1 MFTRVWIYKEDRIM
15 SLDTVLKI
23 GNILRNSKEEM
34 SFSKAIE
41 SCKCKDGCWPF
52 CLCLPVDKD
61 FNIIFDRASIV
72 PENKRNSLFYLT
84 YKTSN
89 YDRVCR
95 YIYGD
100 IYYSVKGTLSKN
112 GSINK
117 PKEDGYYRLGE
128 SQNKNSFNLGNA
140 EYKSICS
147 SSDFSPEEKKVF
159 QQLRTGLAKEQ
170 ILIERILKYAPAI
183 IKYFENENV
192 SSFKEYIENED
203 NLKDICCTINKEN
216 NKKELKK
223 SAEAK
228 SEEELLQLNSASIF
242 LHFSYEDSNGNE
254 KSWYDFSNTLELVIR
269 EMQKKYVDDKNKERL
284 VLKKSLWPTICSG
297 DDKNDI
303 QFPNFDLENRYKT
316 RVFTESEIEDLFY
329 GDEYAK
335 KNGKKISDSKY
346 KLIVLPCGDNLKAED
361 LKLFQEK
368 RNEPAIVSANE
379 YKDDLISSILEDSST
394 FTSFDFIFA
403 KKERTKAD
411 DTYLM
416 EISNITLSALNR
428 VNKRNKE
435 IADKVYAERN
445 KEIKIDKLERNKEKK
460 EDYSPIC
467 NSFRNL
473 LGDVQMNNTTGK
485 AEIVASKKYESQI
498 LKVLPLIYKEDYYN
512 DPYLLHSFVTN
523 VESATRLGNGSFWCK
538 ILKYD
543 LMFILSIQ
551 NNKQNKFMEITNSC
565 SFKLGFKIGKMAQP
579 LRFIGSFEKNYV
591 GLLSRRVSTKEDC
604 IRFVTDL
611 CQKLVMHDSVWSV
624 MSAEVF
630 DDLAKLPEDK
640 YDKDELSFG
649 FLDGYFK
656 YESTDKKKVFQ
667 KRLEK
672 IMKDYSDDEDLK
684 EPISKLNL
692 IVNEIKHN
700 D

>member
-1 MFTRVWIYKEDRIM
+1 M
-15 SLDTVLKI
+15 
-23 GNILRNSKEEM
+23 
-34 SFSKAIE
+34 
-41 SCKCKDGCWPF
+41 
-52 CLCLPVDKD
+52 
-61 FNIIFDRASIV
+61 
-72 PENKRNSLFYLT
+72 
-84 YKTSN
+84 
-89 YDRVCR
+89 
-95 YIYGD
+95 
-100 IYYSVKGTLSKN
+100 SKN
-112 GSINK
+112 GSVNK

-254 KSWYDFSNTLELVIR
+254 KSWYDFSNMLELVIR

-329 GDEYAK
+329 GVSYAK
-335 KNGKKISDSKY
+335 KGKMISGSEY
-346 KLIVLPCGDNLKAED
+346 KLIVLPFGKNLKADD
-361 LKLFQEK
+361 LKLFTEK
-368 RNEPAIVSANE
+368 KNESSIILSNE
-379 YKDDLISSILEDSST
+379 YSDDLISLALGSSST
-394 FTSFDFIFA
+394 FTSFDFIFV
-403 KKERTKAD
+403 KNGGTKP
-411 DTYLM
+411 DTYLI
-416 EISNITLSALNR
+416 ELSNITRSNLNR
-428 VNKRNKE
+428 VKSRNQN
-435 IADKVYAERN
+435 IAHQIYAERN
-445 KEIKIDKLERNKEKK
+445 NELKVETPF
-460 EDYSPIC
+460 SIC
-467 NSFRNL
+467 KSFSNL
-473 LGDVQMNNTTGK
+473 LGDVQLDATGK
-485 AEIVASKKYESQI
+485 VKITASKKYKSHI

-523 VESATRLGNGSFWCK
+523 VESATRLGDGSFWCK

-551 NNKQNKFMEITNSC
+551 NNKQNKYMEITNSA
-565 SFKLGFKIGKMAQP
+565 SFKLGVKIGKMAKP
-579 LRFIGSFEKNYV
+579 LKKPIGSFEKNYV
-591 GLLSRRVSTKEDC
+591 GLLSRRVSTKDDC
-604 IRFVTDL
+604 IRFVTDIS
-611 CQKLVMHDSVWSV
+611 QKLIMHDGIWAT
-624 MSAEVF
+624 MCAEVC
-630 DDLAKLPEDK
+630 DDLANLSESE

-656 YESTDKKKVFQ
+656 YEPTDKKKDFQ

-672 IMKDYSDDEDLK
+672 ILADYSDNEDLK
-684 EPISKLNL
+684 DEVTKLNL
-692 IVNEIKHN
+692 IVDEINHN
-700 D
+700 N

>member
-1 MFTRVWIYKEDRIM
+1 M

-23 GNILRNSKEEM
+23 GNILRNSKEKM
-34 SFSKAIE
+34 SFSNAIV
-41 SCKCKDGCWPF
+41 SCPKDKDGCWPF
-52 CLCLPVDKD
+52 CLSLPVDKD
-61 FNIIFDRASIV
+61 FNIIFDKVLEV
-72 PENKRNSLFYLT
+72 PENRRNSLYYLM
-84 YKTSN
+84 YKTSTS
-89 YDRVCR
+89 DTVCR

-100 IYYSVKGTLSKN
+100 IYYSFKGTLGKN

-117 PKEDGYYRLGE
+117 PVEGGNYRLVE
-128 SQNKNSFNLGNA
+128 SPSSFDKGTATCN
-140 EYKSICS
+140 EICS
-147 SSDFSPEEKKVF
+147 LSGFSPEGIDEF
-159 QQLRTGLAKEQ
+159 QQIRTGLAKEQ

-203 NLKDICCTINKEN
+203 NLKNICCTINKEN
-216 NKKELKK
+216 NKKKLEKLSEVKG
-223 SAEAK
+223 
-228 SEEELLQLNSASIF
+228 EEELLQLNSASIF
-242 LHFSYEDSNGNE
+242 LHFSYEDGNGDE
-254 KSWYDFSNTLELVIR
+254 KCWYDFSNILELVIR
-269 EMQKKYVDDKNKERL
+269 KMHNEYVDTNKEGL
-284 VLKKSLWPTICSG
+284 VLKKSRWPTICSG
-297 DDKNDI
+297 DKKNDI

-316 RVFTESEIEDLFY
+316 RAFTESEIEDLFY
-329 GDEYAK
+329 GVTYAAN
-335 KNGKKISDSKY
+335 NGKNFSDSNY

-403 KKERTKAD
+403 KKERTKAN

-416 EISNITLSALNR
+416 EISNITQSALNR

-473 LGDVQMNNTTGK
+473 LGNVQMNNTTGK
-485 AEIVASKKYESQI
+485 AEIVASKKYESHI
-498 LKVLPLIYKEDYYN
+498 LKVIPLIYKEDYYN

-523 VESATRLGNGSFWCK
+523 VESATRLGDGSFWCK

-684 EPISKLNL
+684 ESVSKLNL
-692 IVNEIKHN
+692 IVNEIMK
-700 D
+700 

>member
-1 MFTRVWIYKEDRIM
+1 M

-23 GNILRNSKEEM
+23 GNILRNSKEKM
-34 SFSKAIE
+34 SFSNAIV
-41 SCKCKDGCWPF
+41 SCPKDNKGCWPF
-52 CLCLPVDKD
+52 CLSLPVDKD
-61 FNIIFDRASIV
+61 FNIIFDKASIV
-72 PENKRNSLFYLT
+72 PENKKNSLYCLK
-84 YKTSN
+84 YSTS
-89 YDRVCR
+89 DRDSTCR

-100 IYYSVKGTLSKN
+100 IYYSVKGTLNKN
-112 GSINK
+112 GSIK
-117 PKEDGYYRLGE
+117 PKEDGYYKLGE
-128 SQNKNSFNLGNA
+128 SQNKNSFNFGTA
-140 EYKSICS
+140 KCKEIYS
-147 SSDFSPEEKKVF
+147 SPDFSSEEINEFK
-159 QQLRTGLAKEQ
+159 QIRTGLAKEQ
-170 ILIERILKYAPAI
+170 TLIERILKYAPAI
-183 IKYFENENV
+183 IKFFENENV

-203 NLKDICCTINKEN
+203 NLKNICCTINKEN
-216 NKKELKK
+216 NKKLK
-223 SAEAK
+223 EAK
-228 SEEELLQLNSASIF
+228 SDEELLLLNSSSIF
-242 LHFSYEDSNGNE
+242 LHFSYEDCNGE
-254 KSWYDFSNTLELVIR
+254 KKSWYDFSNTLELVIR

-403 KKERTKAD
+403 KKERTKAN

-416 EISNITLSALNR
+416 EISNITQSALNR

-473 LGDVQMNNTTGK
+473 LGNVQMNNTTGK
-485 AEIVASKKYESQI
+485 AEIVASKKYESHI
-498 LKVLPLIYKEDYYN
+498 LKVIPLIYKEDYYN

-523 VESATRLGNGSFWCK
+523 VESATRLGDGSFWCK

-604 IRFVTDL
+604 IRFVTDIS
-611 CQKLVMHDSVWSV
+611 QKLVMHDSVWSA
-624 MSAEVF
+624 MCAEVC
-630 DDLAKLPEDK
+630 DDLANLSESE

>member
-1 MFTRVWIYKEDRIM
+1 MR
-15 SLDTVLKI
+15 
-23 GNILRNSKEEM
+23 
-34 SFSKAIE
+34 
-41 SCKCKDGCWPF
+41 
-52 CLCLPVDKD
+52 
-61 FNIIFDRASIV
+61 
-72 PENKRNSLFYLT
+72 
-84 YKTSN
+84 
-89 YDRVCR
+89 
-95 YIYGD
+95 
-100 IYYSVKGTLSKN
+100 
-112 GSINK
+112 
-117 PKEDGYYRLGE
+117 
-128 SQNKNSFNLGNA
+128 
-140 EYKSICS
+140 
-147 SSDFSPEEKKVF
+147 
-159 QQLRTGLAKEQ
+159 
-170 ILIERILKYAPAI
+170 
-183 IKYFENENV
+183 
-192 SSFKEYIENED
+192 
-203 NLKDICCTINKEN
+203 
-216 NKKELKK
+216 
-223 SAEAK
+223 
-228 SEEELLQLNSASIF
+228 
-242 LHFSYEDSNGNE
+242 DSNGNE

-485 AEIVASKKYESQI
+485 AEIVASKKYESHI

-523 VESATRLGNGSFWCK
+523 VESATRLGDGSFWCK

-624 MSAEVF
+624 MSAEVI
-630 DDLAKLPEDK
+630 DDLARLPEDK

-656 YESTDKKKVFQ
+656 YEPTDKKKDFQ

-672 IMKDYSDDEDLK
+672 IIKDYSDDEDLK
-684 EPISKLNL
+684 ESVSKLNL
-692 IVNEIKHN
+692 IVEDIKLN
-700 D
+700 NKKV

>member
-1 MFTRVWIYKEDRIM
+1 M

-23 GNILRNSKEEM
+23 GNILRNSKEKM
-34 SFSKAIE
+34 SFSKNIV
-41 SCKCKDGCWPF
+41 SCPKDEKGCWPF

-61 FNIIFDRASIV
+61 FNIIFDKASIV
-72 PENKRNSLFYLT
+72 PENKRNSLFYLK
-84 YKTSN
+84 YITSN
-89 YDRVCR
+89 NDKSFK

-100 IYYSVKGTLSKN
+100 IYYSVKGALGKN
-112 GSINK
+112 DSINE
-117 PKEDGYYRLGE
+117 PKECGYYRLAASKSG
-128 SQNKNSFNLGNA
+128 SSFNIGTA
-140 EYKSICS
+140 TCKEIYS
-147 SSDFSPEEKKVF
+147 SPDFSPEEIKEFK
-159 QQLRTGLAKEQ
+159 QIRTGLAKELT
-170 ILIERILKYAPAI
+170 LIERILKYAPAI

-203 NLKDICCTINKEN
+203 NLKNICCTINKEN
-216 NKKELKK
+216 NKKKL
-223 SAEAK
+223 EAK
-228 SEEELLQLNSASIF
+228 SDEELLLLNSASIF

-269 EMQKKYVDDKNKERL
+269 EMHKKYVDDKNKERL

-467 NSFRNL
+467 NSFHNL

-485 AEIVASKKYESQI
+485 AEIVSSKKYESHI
-498 LKVLPLIYKEDYYN
+498 LKVLPLVYKEDYYN
-512 DPYLLHSFVTN
+512 DPSLLHSFVAN
-523 VESATRLGNGSFWCK
+523 VESATRIGDGSFWCK

-579 LRFIGSFEKNYV
+579 LRKFIGSFEKNYV

-630 DDLAKLPEDK
+630 DDLANISESE

-656 YESTDKKKVFQ
+656 YEPTDKKREFQ

-684 EPISKLNL
+684 ESVSKLNL
-692 IVNEIKHN
+692 IVNEIKN
-700 D
+700 KN

>member
-1 MFTRVWIYKEDRIM
+1 MFTGFWIYKEYRIM

-23 GNILRNSKEEM
+23 GNILRNSKEKM
-34 SFSKAIE
+34 SFSKNIV
-41 SCKCKDGCWPF
+41 SCPKDEKGCWPF

-61 FNIIFDRASIV
+61 FNIIFDKASIV
-72 PENKRNSLFYLT
+72 PENKRNSLFYLK
-84 YKTSN
+84 YITSN
-89 YDRVCR
+89 NDKSFK

-100 IYYSVKGTLSKN
+100 IYYSVKGALGKN
-112 GSINK
+112 GSINE
-117 PKEDGYYRLGE
+117 PKECGYYRLAASKSG
-128 SQNKNSFNLGNA
+128 SSFNIGTA
-140 EYKSICS
+140 TCKEIYS
-147 SSDFSPEEKKVF
+147 SPDFSPEEIKEFK
-159 QQLRTGLAKEQ
+159 QIRTGLAKELT
-170 ILIERILKYAPAI
+170 LIERILKYAPAI

-203 NLKDICCTINKEN
+203 NLKNICCTINKEN
-216 NKKELKK
+216 NKKKLDKLK
-223 SAEAK
+223 EAK
-228 SEEELLQLNSASIF
+228 SDEELLLLNSASIF

-269 EMQKKYVDDKNKERL
+269 EMHKKYVDDKNKERL

-467 NSFRNL
+467 NSFHNL

-485 AEIVASKKYESQI
+485 AEIVASKKYESHI
-498 LKVLPLIYKEDYYN
+498 LKVLPLVYKEDYYN
-512 DPYLLHSFVTN
+512 DPSLLHSFVAN
-523 VESATRLGNGSFWCK
+523 VESATRIGDGSFWCK

-551 NNKQNKFMEITNSC
+551 NNKQNKFM
-565 SFKLGFKIGKMAQP
+565 
-579 LRFIGSFEKNYV
+579 
-591 GLLSRRVSTKEDC
+591 
-604 IRFVTDL
+604 
-611 CQKLVMHDSVWSV
+611 
-624 MSAEVF
+624 
-630 DDLAKLPEDK
+630 
-640 YDKDELSFG
+640 
-649 FLDGYFK
+649 
-656 YESTDKKKVFQ
+656 
-667 KRLEK
+667 
-672 IMKDYSDDEDLK
+672 DLK
-684 EPISKLNL
+684 SATI
-692 IVNEIKHN
+692 IQYTIKGRFMN
-700 D
+700 R

>member
-1 MFTRVWIYKEDRIM
+1 
-15 SLDTVLKI
+15 
-23 GNILRNSKEEM
+23 M
-34 SFSKAIE
+34 SFSNAIV
-41 SCKCKDGCWPF
+41 SCPKDNKGCWPF
-52 CLCLPVDKD
+52 CLFLPVDKD
-61 FNIIFDRASIV
+61 FNVIFDKVSEV
-72 PENKRNSLFYLT
+72 PENRRNSLYYLM
-84 YKTSN
+84 YKTSTS
-89 YDRVCR
+89 DSVCR

-100 IYYSVKGTLSKN
+100 IYYSFKGTLGKN

-117 PKEDGYYRLGE
+117 PVEGGNYRLME
-128 SQNKNSFNLGNA
+128 SPSSFDKGTATCN
-140 EYKSICS
+140 EICS
-147 SSDFSPEEKKVF
+147 LSGFSPEGTNEF
-159 QQLRTGLAKEQ
+159 QRMRTGFAKEQ
-170 ILIERILKYAPAI
+170 TLIERILKYAPAI
-183 IKYFENENV
+183 IKYFEYVNV

-203 NLKDICCTINKEN
+203 NLKNICCTINKEN
-216 NKKELKK
+216 NKKKLEKL
-223 SAEAK
+223 SEAK
-228 SEEELLQLNSASIF
+228 GEEELLLLNSASIF
-242 LHFSYEDSNGNE
+242 LHFSYEDGNGDE

-269 EMQKKYVDDKNKERL
+269 EMHKKYVEDVKGNKERL
-284 VLKKSLWPTICSG
+284 VLKKSRWPTICSG
-297 DDKNDI
+297 DEKNDI
-303 QFPNFDLENRYKT
+303 QFPNFDLGNRYKT

-329 GDEYAK
+329 GVTYAK
-335 KNGKKISDSKY
+335 KNGKKISDKY

-368 RNEPAIVSANE
+368 RNESAIVSANE

-403 KKERTKAD
+403 RTERTKPD

-416 EISNITLSALNR
+416 EISNITRSALNR

-445 KEIKIDKLERNKEKK
+445 KEIEIDKLERNKEIK

-485 AEIVASKKYESQI
+485 VKIAASKKYESHI
-498 LKVLPLIYKEDYYN
+498 LKVLPLIYKENYYN

-523 VESATRLGNGSFWCK
+523 VESATRLGDGSFWCK

-565 SFKLGFKIGKMAQP
+565 SFKLGFKIGKMAKP
-579 LRFIGSFEKNYV
+579 LGKAIGSFEKNYV

-656 YESTDKKKVFQ
+656 YDPTDKKKGFQ

-672 IMKDYSDDEDLK
+672 IIKDYSDDEDLK
-684 EPISKLNL
+684 ESVSKLNL
-692 IVNEIKHN
+692 IVEDIKLN
-700 D
+700 NKKI

>member
-1 MFTRVWIYKEDRIM
+1 M

-23 GNILRNSKEEM
+23 GNILRNSKEKM
-34 SFSKAIE
+34 SFSKNIV
-41 SCKCKDGCWPF
+41 SCPKDEKGCWPF

-61 FNIIFDRASIV
+61 FNIIFDKASIV
-72 PENKRNSLFYLT
+72 PENKRNSLFYLK
-84 YKTSN
+84 YITSN
-89 YDRVCR
+89 NDKSFK

-100 IYYSVKGTLSKN
+100 IYYSVKGALGKN
-112 GSINK
+112 GSINE
-117 PKEDGYYRLGE
+117 PKECGYYRLAASKSG
-128 SQNKNSFNLGNA
+128 SSFNIGTA
-140 EYKSICS
+140 TCKEIYS
-147 SSDFSPEEKKVF
+147 SPDFSPEEIKEFK
-159 QQLRTGLAKEQ
+159 QIRTGLAKELT
-170 ILIERILKYAPAI
+170 LIERILKYAPAI

-203 NLKDICCTINKEN
+203 NLKNICCTINKEN
-216 NKKELKK
+216 NKKKLDKLK
-223 SAEAK
+223 EAK
-228 SEEELLQLNSASIF
+228 SDEELLLLNSASIF

-269 EMQKKYVDDKNKERL
+269 EMHKKYVDDKNKERL

-297 DDKNDI
+297 DDKNDM

-435 IADKVYAERN
+435 IADKVHAERN

-467 NSFRNL
+467 NSFHNL

-485 AEIVASKKYESQI
+485 AEIVASKKYESHI
-498 LKVLPLIYKEDYYN
+498 LKVLPLVYKEDYYN
-512 DPYLLHSFVTN
+512 DPSLLHSFVAN
-523 VESATRLGNGSFWCK
+523 VESATRIGDGSFWCK

-579 LRFIGSFEKNYV
+579 LRKFIGSFEKNYV

-630 DDLAKLPEDK
+630 DDLANISESE

-656 YESTDKKKVFQ
+656 YEPTDKKKEFQ

-684 EPISKLNL
+684 ESVSKLNL
-692 IVNEIKHN
+692 IVNEIKK
-700 D
+700 

>member
-1 MFTRVWIYKEDRIM
+1 M

-23 GNILRNSKEEM
+23 GNILRNSREKM
-34 SFSKAIE
+34 SFSNAVV
-41 SCKCKDGCWPF
+41 SCRPKDNGDWPF
-52 CLCLPVDKD
+52 CLSIPVDKN
-61 FNIIFDRASIV
+61 FNIIFDKVSIV
-72 PENKRNSLFYLT
+72 PENKRNSLYYLM

-112 GSINK
+112 GSVNK
-117 PKEDGYYRLGE
+117 PKEDGYYRLGD

-254 KSWYDFSNTLELVIR
+254 KSWYDFSNMLELVIR
-269 EMQKKYVDDKNKERL
+269 EMQKKYVDDENKERL

-329 GDEYAK
+329 GVSYAK
-335 KNGKKISDSKY
+335 KGKMISGSEY
-346 KLIVLPCGDNLKAED
+346 KLIVLPFGKNLKADD
-361 LKLFQEK
+361 LKLFTEK
-368 RNEPAIVSANE
+368 KNESSIILSNE
-379 YKDDLISSILEDSST
+379 YSDDLISLALGSSST
-394 FTSFDFIFA
+394 FTSFDFIFV
-403 KKERTKAD
+403 KNGGTKP
-411 DTYLM
+411 DTYLI
-416 EISNITLSALNR
+416 ELSNITRSNLNR
-428 VNKRNKE
+428 VNSRNQN
-435 IADKVYAERN
+435 IAHQIYAERN
-445 KEIKIDKLERNKEKK
+445 NELKVETPF
-460 EDYSPIC
+460 SIC
-467 NSFRNL
+467 KSFSNL
-473 LGDVQMNNTTGK
+473 LGDVQLDATGK
-485 AEIVASKKYESQI
+485 VKITASKKYKSHI

-523 VESATRLGNGSFWCK
+523 VESATRLGDGSFWCK

-672 IMKDYSDDEDLK
+672 IMKDYSDDKDLK